1 MKIIY
6 IIISDILVFVL
17 ELIISFICITRRYKI
32 DTKLQ
37 KLEYYKNKITPY
49 IIKYQILG
57 GIR

>member
-1 MKIIY
+1 MQKLY
-6 IIISDILVFVL
+6 IILSDVLIFIL
-17 ELIISFICITRRYKI
+17 ELIVSFICITRKYKI

-37 KLEYYKNKITPY
+37 KLEYYKNKFTPY

>member
-6 IIISDILVFVL
+6 IIISDILVFIL
-17 ELIISFICITRRYKI
+17 ELISSLICISRKYKI

-37 KLEYYKNKITPY
+37 KIEYYKNKFTPY
-49 IIKYQILG
+49 IIKYQVLG